1 MENSGLSIPQ
11 APPASATTRAIGNVA
26 GKIRVNARDGDAHAS
41 EQSKA

>member
-11 APPASATTRAIGNVA
+11 APAAGAIGNVA
-26 GKIRVNARDGDAHAS
+26 GKIRVNTRGHVARAG